1 MHMLHT
7 GYNLQHYLKMSQ
19 MVIVSQIELKKDL
32 LTERNERKFTCVLH
46 YIFNYR
52 EIRLHFTLTLNL
64 TLIYLTRKLI
74 IIFIRLR
81 GSETH

>member
-52 EIRLHFTLTLNL
+52 DISFTFY
-64 TLIYLTRKLI
+64 IDSEFDPD
-74 IIFIRLR
+74 IFNTEADNYFYQAP
-81 GSETH
+81 GF